1 MSALTI
7 TAKGEV
13 TLRKELLL
21 HLGAMPGDKITV
33 EKLPDGRI
41 EIRAARAKGK
51 ISDAFGFLKRAN
63 GPRLSIEQIG
73 EAAPDGWSGKR

>member
-33 EKLPDGRI
+33 ENCRM
-41 EIRAARAKGK
+41 AASRSA
-51 ISDAFGFLKRAN
+51 
-63 GPRLSIEQIG
+63 PREPRERSPMLS
-73 EAAPDGWSGKR
+73 AS